1 MINWMRNAFL
11 KLSPTYQLR
20 TSVEQWYDAD
30 GTEEHVTNPIEIVRS
45 VLCIESNMRRHS
57 SELIRDAI
65 GSRDALAPFRSMSS
79 LMCGFAQPEGFF
91 DRSTIGITKT
101 DMLVPEMA
109 LHSDGRLVVTRDEV
123 LVRCGSLTARRY
135 RPQRS
140 IVEGKGINKPIEGT
154 ALFLDEAVAT
164 LSRCTVPDVYNL
176 ATFMAG
182 MQFFVLEN
190 SYVYAHCAFRP
201 VGAFA
206 LRAISEPLMPLMFR
220 LVKAAPISSII
231 YPREDCFMRMRA
243 DEVLVS
249 LSMNTVEVADAIR
262 LMVAMRAPELR
273 EVLLL
278 DEDEFEDLCSR
289 YEDRYQLD
297 VAPLDTDMDLRIR
310 VISLNELR
318 ERCDFLCDHLK
329 VEQRYETRGPAG
341 QTGHPVVTRKS
352 RTVLQKSRDDSNGVT
367 MYGQPVAYQGGSL
380 DMTDVMVAHL
390 LLQSACASTSH
401 ASVISQ
407 EAGSSSNVYVE
418 DSAPTTTRE
427 SAPCY
432 APDPTP
438 APQPYSAPDTYSPP
452 SSCDS
457 GGGSNNDY

>member
-20 TSVEQWYDAD
+20 TQVEQWYDAD
-30 GTEEHVTNPIEIVRS
+30 GTEEHVTNPIEIVRA
-45 VLCIESNMRRHS
+45 VLCTESNVRHHS
-57 SELIRDAI
+57 YELIRDAI
-65 GSRDALAPFRSMSS
+65 GSRDALAPFRSMSA
-79 LMCGFAQPEGFF
+79 LMRGFAQPEGFF

-164 LSRCTVPDVYNL
+164 LSRCMVPEVYNL

-201 VGAFA
+201 VGSFA

-220 LVKAAPISSII
+220 LVKAVPISSIT
-231 YPREDCFMRMRA
+231 YPRGDCFVRMRA

-249 LSMNTVEVADAIR
+249 LSMNTVEVADALR

-278 DEDEFEDLCSR
+278 DEDEFEELCSR
-289 YEDRYQLD
+289 YADRYQLD
-297 VAPLDTDMDLRIR
+297 VAPLDTDTDLRIR
-310 VISLNELR
+310 VISLSDLR
-318 ERCDFLCDHLK
+318 ERCDFLCSHLD
-329 VEQRYETRGPAG
+329 VEQRHEPRGPAG

-352 RTVLQKSRDDSNGVT
+352 RHVQHTSRGASNGST
-367 MYGQPVAYQGGSL
+367 MYGQTVQYQGSSL

-407 EAGSSSNVYVE
+407 EAGASSNVYVE

-427 SAPCY
+427 SSPCY

-438 APQPYSAPDTYSPP
+438 EPQPYSAPDTYSAPD
-452 SSCDS
+452 SC
-457 GGGSNNDY
+457 GGGSSSNDY

>member
-1 MINWMRNAFL
+1 MIDRMRNAFL

-20 TSVEQWYDAD
+20 IQVEQWYDAD

-45 VLCIESNMRRHS
+45 ILCTESNVRRHS
-57 SELIRDAI
+57 YELIRDAI

-101 DMLVPEMA
+101 DMLVPAMA
-109 LHSDGRLVVTRDEV
+109 LHSDGRLVMTRDEV
-123 LVRCGSLTARRY
+123 LVRCGSLAARRY

-201 VGAFA
+201 VGSFA

-231 YPREDCFMRMRA
+231 YPREDCFIRMRA

-249 LSMNTVEVADAIR
+249 LSMDTVEVADALR
-262 LMVAMRAPELR
+262 LMVSLRSVELR
-273 EVLLL
+273 EALMM

-297 VAPLDTDMDLRIR
+297 AAPLDSDTDLSVR

-318 ERCDFLCDHLK
+318 DRCDFLCSRLDVWQSQDLK
-329 VEQRYETRGPAG
+329 GPRGQKGQPLVIHKRREQKTRGVPESSAID
-341 QTGHPVVTRKS
+341 QQASYR
-352 RTVLQKSRDDSNGVT
+352 QDGV
-367 MYGQPVAYQGGSL
+367 L
-380 DMTDVMVAHL
+380 DMTDVLVAHTIM
-390 LLQSACASTSH
+390 QAACHNSH
-401 ASVISQ
+401 SSVISQ
-407 EAGSSSNVYVE
+407 AAGASSNVYIE
-418 DSAPTTTRE
+418 DTK
-427 SAPCY
+427 
-432 APDPTP
+432 PDTSTCHD
-438 APQPYSAPDTYSPP
+438 QHRAPDTNSDSDT
-452 SSCDS
+452 SSS
-457 GGGSNNDY
+457 GCGSSGSNDY

>member
-1 MINWMRNAFL
+1 MINRMRNAFL

-20 TSVEQWYDAD
+20 TQVEQWYDAD

-45 VLCIESNMRRHS
+45 ILCTESNVRRHS

-65 GSRDALAPFRSMSS
+65 GSRDALAQFRSMRS
-79 LMCGFAQPEGFF
+79 LMYGFAQPEGFF

-101 DMLVPEMA
+101 DMLVPAMA
-109 LHSDGRLVVTRDEV
+109 LHSDGRLVMTRDEV
-123 LVRCGSLTARRY
+123 LVRCGSLAARRY

-182 MQFFVLEN
+182 MQFFVLET

-201 VGAFA
+201 VGSFA

-220 LVKAAPISSII
+220 LVKAVPISSII

-278 DEDEFEDLCSR
+278 DEDEFEELCSR

-297 VAPLDTDMDLRIR
+297 VAPMDSDTNLSIR

-352 RTVLQKSRDDSNGVT
+352 RAQDTRGTQDSRTPCGPQVT
-367 MYGQPVAYQGGSL
+367 YRQDGAL
-380 DMTDVMVAHL
+380 DMTDVMIAHM
-390 LLQSACASTSH
+390 LLQRACSSDSH
-401 ASVISQ
+401 GSVISQ
-407 EAGSSSNVYVE
+407 DAGTSTNVYVE
-418 DSAPTTTRE
+418 DPTPSRGT
-427 SAPCY
+427 SPCY
-432 APDPTP
+432 ETPPSEPT
-438 APQPYSAPDTYSPP
+438 YSASDNDCG
-452 SSCDS
+452 SS
-457 GGGSNNDY
+457 GSSNDY

>member
-1 MINWMRNAFL
+1 MIDRMRNAFL

-20 TSVEQWYDAD
+20 IQVEQWYDAE

-45 VLCIESNMRRHS
+45 VLCIESNMRRPS

-65 GSRDALAPFRSMSS
+65 GSPDALAPFRSMSS

-101 DMLVPEMA
+101 DMLVPAMA
-109 LHSDGRLVVTRDEV
+109 LHSDGRLVMTRDEV
-123 LVRCGSLTARRY
+123 LVRCGSLAARRY
-135 RPQRS
+135 RPPRS

-201 VGAFA
+201 VGSFA

-249 LSMNTVEVADAIR
+249 LSMDTVEVADALR
-262 LMVAMRAPELR
+262 LMVSLRSVELR
-273 EVLLL
+273 EALIM

-289 YEDRYQLD
+289 YEDRYRLD
-297 VAPLDTDMDLRIR
+297 VAPLDSDTNLSIR

-318 ERCDFLCDHLK
+318 DRCDFLCAHLK
-329 VEQRYETRGPAG
+329 VEQSYEPRGPAG
-341 QTGHPVVTRKS
+341 QTGHPVITRKS
-352 RTVLQKSRDDSNGVT
+352 RTQRTRGTPESGT
-367 MYGQPVAYQGGSL
+367 MYGTQVTYRHDGAL
-380 DMTDVMVAHL
+380 DMTDVMLAHM
-390 LLQSACASTSH
+390 LLQSACSSDSH
-401 ASVISQ
+401 GSVISQ
-407 EAGSSSNVYVE
+407 AAGTSTNVYVE
-418 DSAPTTTRE
+418 D
-427 SAPCY
+427 
-432 APDPTP
+432 PTP
-438 APQPYSAPDTYSPP
+438 SRGTEKCYDAQPSEPTYSAPDNDCG
-452 SSCDS
+452 SS
-457 GGGSNNDY
+457 GSSNDY

>member
-20 TSVEQWYDAD
+20 TQVEQWYDAD
-30 GTEEHVTNPIEIVRS
+30 GTEEHVTNPIEIVRA
-45 VLCIESNMRRHS
+45 VLCTESNVRRHS
-57 SELIRDAI
+57 YELIRDAI
-65 GSRDALAPFRSMSS
+65 GSRDALAPFRSMSA
-79 LMCGFAQPEGFF
+79 LMRGFAQPEGFF

-109 LHSDGRLVVTRDEV
+109 LHSDGILVVTRDEV

-182 MQFFVLEN
+182 MQFFVLET

-201 VGAFA
+201 VGSFA

-220 LVKAAPISSII
+220 LVKAVPISSIT
-231 YPREDCFMRMRA
+231 YPREDCFVRMRA

-278 DEDEFEDLCSR
+278 GEDEFEELCSR

-297 VAPLDTDMDLRIR
+297 VAPLESDTDLRLR
-310 VISLNELR
+310 VITLNELR
-318 ERCDFLCDHLK
+318 DRCDFLCDHLK
-329 VEQRYETRGPAG
+329 VEQRYEPRGPVG
-341 QTGHPVVTRKS
+341 QTGHPVISRKRQAQKTR
-352 RTVLQKSRDDSNGVT
+352 GVQGSPT
-367 MYGQPVAYQGGSL
+367 MYGPQVTYRHDNAL
-380 DMTDVMVAHL
+380 DMTDVMVASL
-390 LLQSACASTSH
+390 LLQNACSSDSH
-401 ASVISQ
+401 SSVISQ
-407 EAGSSSNVYVE
+407 SAGTSANVYVE
-418 DSAPTTTRE
+418 DSAPSRGTST
-427 SAPCY
+427 CH
-432 APDPTP
+432 APDP
-438 APQPYSAPDTYSPP
+438 QPERETYSAHETYSAPDND
-452 SSCDS
+452 CG
-457 GGGSNNDY
+457 GGGSSNDY